1 MSHDFS
7 SLSDEELARR
17 AKGGDAHAFDA
28 LVRRYLRPA
37 LAVALEFVDAR
48 DDAEDLVQEA
58 FHRALRGMEH
68 FDERLSFRPWFF
80 TILRN
85 VGRNLVARQRRW
97 QSVHVPET
105 LAAEQRSPH
114 DDAEWGETSERLS
127 AAIEK
132 LPEMQRA
139 CVRLFDVEGFNTVEV
154 AEMLGITSGTVRT
167 HVHRARRALREI
179 LPPTGGDD
187 RREENDEK

>member
-17 AKGGDAHAFDA
+17 AKDGDAQAFDA

-58 FHRALRGMEH
+58 FHHALRRLED
-68 FDERLSFRPWFF
+68 FDERLSFRSWFF

-85 VGRNLVARQRRW
+85 LGRNLMARQRRW
-97 QSVHVPET
+97 QSVHLPET

-127 AAIEK
+127 AAIER
-132 LPEMQRA
+132 LPEMQRS

-154 AEMLGITSGTVRT
+154 AEMLGITPGTVRT

-179 LPPTGGDD
+179 LPPTSGDD
-187 RREENDEK
+187 RREENDED

>member
-1 MSHDFS
+1 MSRDFA
-7 SLSDEELARR
+7 SLPDEELARR
-17 AKGGDAHAFDA
+17 TKDGDARAFDT

-37 LAVALEFVDAR
+37 LAVALEFADAR

-58 FHRALRGMEH
+58 FHRALRRMED
-68 FDERLSFRPWFF
+68 FDERRSFRSWFF

-85 VGRNLVARQRRW
+85 LGRNLVAGRRRW
-97 QSVHVPET
+97 QMGDLPET

-114 DDAEWGETSERLS
+114 DDAEWSETSDRVL
-127 AAIEK
+127 AAIEG

-139 CVRLFDVEGFNTVEV
+139 CLRLFDLEGFSNVEV
-154 AEMLGITSGTVRT
+154 ADMLGINPGTVRT

-179 LPPTGGDD
+179 VPRIGGSDS
-187 RREENDEK
+187 REENDED